1 MLPQST
7 FPVRLRVASGRRK
20 SLLAYPK
27 YTNYHHEPVT
37 KPEIKPYRAVSPM
50 ARLPTRILLRSLVLT
65 SLMSSKILI
74 RPALTILNILAIS
87 KSPFLN
93 ADRNSILNKALRLT
107 VYDHFCAGTNHTEVS
122 RTIADT
128 KRIGYQGVILGYSKE
143 VILYPNGQSL
153 TDSISATY
161 SDRCY
166 EMVEEWK
173 EGTLETLRMLEPGD
187 FLALKLTGA
196 GPISVDAMA
205 ACQPMPEVVAK
216 AVNTICVATAQQR
229 SRLWLDAEQQM
240 LQPGLDKWAIEMMRT
255 HNRSETPVVYNTI
268 QGYLKGS
275 KANVDNHIKL
285 AAQEG
290 WSLGIKLVRGAYIE
304 HENRALIHDTKEET
318 DSSYDMIAD
327 MLLGQRLPAEVEH
340 LQFPPAALFLAT
352 HNAASTAKAITTH
365 QERIL
370 AGQPTVTLECGQ
382 IQGMAD
388 ELSCE
393 LLHSYLRE
401 LEEQITRSA
410 TSGRYTTS
418 IGVEHQGLPPLTRSE
433 AVDLSPTPNVTTYL
447 APDGRQTAGWQ
458 MASDDSPIRNPGRR
472 VGTGERQVCHDSEFS
487 KNPLVDK
494 KEWAFA
500 ATPDGRYWYMG
511 PSSSWSFCRRVLAL
525 LGKRVP
531 ESNSPPDPWHLD
543 GMAFKLQWK
552 QVPPEE
558 TPDVTN
564 IPPLDYALFLY
575 NTAKYYLASLSFL
588 IDETLYLQELHEFY
602 LDPAAKAASRRSW
615 FAQYLL
621 VLAFG
626 KAFITQRNPSG
637 SPTGHQYASRAMA
650 LLPDLSGIHEDPLT
664 SIQALSLAALY
675 FQSID
680 MRKAAFQHIGQALR
694 CCIIE
699 GIHRHVPEELGGP
712 ELSQRCQ
719 AVFWVV
725 YMLDREFSAL
735 MGGPNSIRDE
745 DITVR
750 LPAEVAYSVENANL
764 TLHVRLA
771 RLMAQIL
778 TTVYGVDS
786 ASNGALIRDIQ
797 SILHALA
804 DLSQDITEFL
814 DSSFHGTISR
824 GSKMAVRL
832 MLAQHHCVVLTT
844 RPLVMCALNMHID
857 SAERQPSQ
865 GICLSPPV
873 ASLLQCCADSAQTIL
888 QTLRSLADDDLM
900 DAFLP
905 FQVEHASSS
914 AFVLY
919 LIRSIAP
926 SLIANE
932 SWCDNLDCVIEKL
945 ISKGNL
951 AAPLRKLEL
960 RHLDLMLT
968 PLTPRS
974 ATHTVLP
981 VTSDEI
987 QDNNDDTYALDQVDI
1002 GDEVEWDLLALNHSV
1017 SLPPRELLDL
1027 ADQLDVDSIMQSMDA

>member
-1 MLPQST
+1 MPPTERPKKKS
-7 FPVRLRVASGRRK
+7 LRAYLRDLEKQVTRSAASGR
-20 SLLAYPK
+20 Y
-27 YTNYHHEPVT
+27 
-37 KPEIKPYRAVSPM
+37 AVS
-50 ARLPTRILLRSLVLT
+50 AR
-65 SLMSSKILI
+65 
-74 RPALTILNILAIS
+74 
-87 KSPFLN
+87 
-93 ADRNSILNKALRLT
+93 
-107 VYDHFCAGTNHTEVS
+107 AGHHV
-122 RTIADT
+122 
-128 KRIGYQGVILGYSKE
+128 Q
-143 VILYPNGQSL
+143 
-153 TDSISATY
+153 
-161 SDRCY
+161 
-166 EMVEEWK
+166 
-173 EGTLETLRMLEPGD
+173 
-187 FLALKLTGA
+187 
-196 GPISVDAMA
+196 
-205 ACQPMPEVVAK
+205 
-216 AVNTICVATAQQR
+216 
-229 SRLWLDAEQQM
+229 
-240 LQPGLDKWAIEMMRT
+240 
-255 HNRSETPVVYNTI
+255 
-268 QGYLKGS
+268 
-275 KANVDNHIKL
+275 
-285 AAQEG
+285 
-290 WSLGIKLVRGAYIE
+290 
-304 HENRALIHDTKEET
+304 
-318 DSSYDMIAD
+318 
-327 MLLGQRLPAEVEH
+327 
-340 LQFPPAALFLAT
+340 
-352 HNAASTAKAITTH
+352 
-365 QERIL
+365 
-370 AGQPTVTLECGQ
+370 
-382 IQGMAD
+382 
-388 ELSCE
+388 
-393 LLHSYLRE
+393 
-401 LEEQITRSA
+401 
-410 TSGRYTTS
+410 
-418 IGVEHQGLPPLTRSE
+418 PPLMGSE
-433 AVDLSPTPNVTTYL
+433 AVGFSPTPSATPYL
-447 APDGRQTAGWQ
+447 PPDDQQTAGWQ
-458 MASDDSPIRNPGRR
+458 TAADDSPIRNPGRR
-472 VGTGERQVCHDSEFS
+472 VDTDERQEYHDSEFS

-494 KEWAFA
+494 EEWTFA
-500 ATPDGRYWYMG
+500 ATPDGRYCEILNPILAWNTADVNKKGYMG

-552 QVPPEE
+552 QVSLEE
-558 TPDVTN
+558 SPDVTN
-564 IPPLDYALFLY
+564 LPPLDYALFLY
-575 NTAKYYLASLSFL
+575 NAAKYYLASLSFL

-602 LDPAAKAASRRSW
+602 RDPAAKVASRRSW

-626 KAFITQRNPSG
+626 KASITQRNPSG
-637 SPTGHQYASRAMA
+637 SPAGHQYASRAMA

-699 GIHRHVPEELGGP
+699 GIHRHVPEELGGL
-712 ELSQRCQ
+712 ELSQRCRT
-719 AVFWVV
+719 VFWVV

-750 LPAEVAYSVENANL
+750 LPAEVASTVENTDL

-786 ASNGALIRDIQ
+786 ASKGALIRDIQ

-804 DLSQDITEFL
+804 DLSHDITEFL
-814 DSSFHGTISR
+814 DNSFHGMVGR

-865 GICLSPPV
+865 SICLSSPV

-905 FQVEHASSS
+905 FQVEHASS
-914 AFVLY
+914 AALVLY

-926 SLIANE
+926 SLITNE
-932 SWCDNLDCVIEKL
+932 SWCDNLYCVIEKL
-945 ISKGNL
+945 IAKGNI

-960 RHLDLMLT
+960 KHLDLMLT
-968 PLTPRS
+968 PLTPIS
-974 ATHTVLP
+974 ANRTMP
-981 VTSDEI
+981 PITSDDI

-1027 ADQLDVDSIMQSMDA
+1027 ADQLDVDSIMHSMEA

>member
-1 MLPQST
+1 MPPTERPKKKSLRACERCRSMKVKCSGSHPCSRCT
-7 FPVRLRVASGRRK
+7 RSNRSCHFPVEEVRVS
-20 SLLAYPK
+20 
-27 YTNYHHEPVT
+27 
-37 KPEIKPYRAVSPM
+37 VS
-50 ARLPTRILLRSLVLT
+50 
-65 SLMSSKILI
+65 
-74 RPALTILNILAIS
+74 
-87 KSPFLN
+87 
-93 ADRNSILNKALRLT
+93 
-107 VYDHFCAGTNHTEVS
+107 
-122 RTIADT
+122 
-128 KRIGYQGVILGYSKE
+128 
-143 VILYPNGQSL
+143 
-153 TDSISATY
+153 
-161 SDRCY
+161 
-166 EMVEEWK
+166 
-173 EGTLETLRMLEPGD
+173 
-187 FLALKLTGA
+187 
-196 GPISVDAMA
+196 
-205 ACQPMPEVVAK
+205 
-216 AVNTICVATAQQR
+216 
-229 SRLWLDAEQQM
+229 
-240 LQPGLDKWAIEMMRT
+240 
-255 HNRSETPVVYNTI
+255 
-268 QGYLKGS
+268 
-275 KANVDNHIKL
+275 
-285 AAQEG
+285 
-290 WSLGIKLVRGAYIE
+290 
-304 HENRALIHDTKEET
+304 
-318 DSSYDMIAD
+318 
-327 MLLGQRLPAEVEH
+327 
-340 LQFPPAALFLAT
+340 
-352 HNAASTAKAITTH
+352 
-365 QERIL
+365 ER
-370 AGQPTVTLECGQ
+370 
-382 IQGMAD
+382 
-388 ELSCE
+388 
-393 LLHSYLRE
+393 YLRE

-418 IGVEHQGLPPLTRSE
+418 VGQEHQALPPLTRNE
-433 AVDLSPTPNVTTYL
+433 AVDFSPTPNATTYL
-447 APDGRQTAGWQ
+447 PPDDQQTAGWQ
-458 MASDDSPIRNPGRR
+458 IASDDSPTRNPGGR
-472 VGTGERQVCHDSEFS
+472 VGTRERQECHDSEFS

-558 TPDVTN
+558 SPDVTN

-637 SPTGHQYASRAMA
+637 SPPGHQYASRAMA
-650 LLPDLSGIHEDPLT
+650 LLPDLSGIHEDPLS

-680 MRKAAFQHIGQALR
+680 MRKAAFHHIGQALR
-694 CCIIE
+694 CCITE

-712 ELSQRCQ
+712 EFSQRCR

-750 LPAEVAYSVENANL
+750 LPAEVASSVENTNL

-778 TTVYGVDS
+778 TTVYGVDN

-814 DSSFHGTISR
+814 DSSFHGTVGR

-857 SAERQPSQ
+857 SAERQSSRS
-865 GICLSPPV
+865 ICLSPPV

-945 ISKGNL
+945 ISKGNP

-960 RHLDLMLT
+960 KHLDLMLT

-974 ATHTVLP
+974 ATHAMLP
-981 VTSDEI
+981 MTSDEI

-1002 GDEVEWDLLALNHSV
+1002 GDEVEWDLLALSHSV

-1027 ADQLDVDSIMQSMDA
+1027 ADQLDVDSIIQSMDA

>member
-1 MLPQST
+1 MPPTERPKKKSLRACERCRSMKVKCSGSHPCSRCT
-7 FPVRLRVASGRRK
+7 RSNRSCHFPVEEVRVS
-20 SLLAYPK
+20 
-27 YTNYHHEPVT
+27 
-37 KPEIKPYRAVSPM
+37 VS
-50 ARLPTRILLRSLVLT
+50 
-65 SLMSSKILI
+65 
-74 RPALTILNILAIS
+74 
-87 KSPFLN
+87 
-93 ADRNSILNKALRLT
+93 
-107 VYDHFCAGTNHTEVS
+107 
-122 RTIADT
+122 
-128 KRIGYQGVILGYSKE
+128 
-143 VILYPNGQSL
+143 
-153 TDSISATY
+153 
-161 SDRCY
+161 
-166 EMVEEWK
+166 
-173 EGTLETLRMLEPGD
+173 
-187 FLALKLTGA
+187 
-196 GPISVDAMA
+196 
-205 ACQPMPEVVAK
+205 
-216 AVNTICVATAQQR
+216 
-229 SRLWLDAEQQM
+229 
-240 LQPGLDKWAIEMMRT
+240 
-255 HNRSETPVVYNTI
+255 
-268 QGYLKGS
+268 
-275 KANVDNHIKL
+275 
-285 AAQEG
+285 
-290 WSLGIKLVRGAYIE
+290 
-304 HENRALIHDTKEET
+304 
-318 DSSYDMIAD
+318 
-327 MLLGQRLPAEVEH
+327 
-340 LQFPPAALFLAT
+340 
-352 HNAASTAKAITTH
+352 
-365 QERIL
+365 ER
-370 AGQPTVTLECGQ
+370 
-382 IQGMAD
+382 
-388 ELSCE
+388 
-393 LLHSYLRE
+393 YLRE

-410 TSGRYTTS
+410 ASGRYAVS
-418 IGVEHQGLPPLTRSE
+418 ARAGHHVQPPLMGSE
-433 AVDLSPTPNVTTYL
+433 AVGFSPTPSATPYL
-447 APDGRQTAGWQ
+447 PPDDQQTAGWQ
-458 MASDDSPIRNPGRR
+458 TAADDSPIRNPGRR
-472 VGTGERQVCHDSEFS
+472 VDTDERQEYHDSEFS

-494 KEWAFA
+494 EEWTFA

-552 QVPPEE
+552 QVSLEE
-558 TPDVTN
+558 SPDVTN
-564 IPPLDYALFLY
+564 LPPLDYALFLY
-575 NTAKYYLASLSFL
+575 NAAKYYLASLSFL

-602 LDPAAKAASRRSW
+602 RDPAAKAASRRSW

-626 KAFITQRNPSG
+626 KASITQRNPSG
-637 SPTGHQYASRAMA
+637 SPAGHQYASRAMA

-699 GIHRHVPEELGGP
+699 GIHRHVPEELGGL
-712 ELSQRCQ
+712 ELSQRCRT
-719 AVFWVV
+719 VFWVV

-750 LPAEVAYSVENANL
+750 LPAEVASTVENTDL

-786 ASNGALIRDIQ
+786 ASKGALIRDIQ

-804 DLSQDITEFL
+804 DLSHDITEFL
-814 DSSFHGTISR
+814 DNSFHGMVGR

-857 SAERQPSQ
+857 SAERQPSRS
-865 GICLSPPV
+865 ICLSSPV

-914 AFVLY
+914 ALVLY

-945 ISKGNL
+945 IAKGNI

-960 RHLDLMLT
+960 KHLDLMLT

-974 ATHTVLP
+974 ANHTIP
-981 VTSDEI
+981 PITSDEI

-1027 ADQLDVDSIMQSMDA
+1027 ADQLDVDSIMHSMDA